1 MKKSFFLLI
10 AMAVSVMSFAQGD
23 PGKDLKQVN
32 RNLANYN
39 LDPAAN
45 ADALLEAATLI
56 EGVVKSS
63 EFAKDAK
70 AWQAYGSVFAEHVN
84 SQTQALVLDPE
95 APVSAPQAIT
105 KAYTGFKNALMYAEK
120 SYEKKDALTGL
131 QGVLPNM
138 YYLANT
144 IVNRQDLEGAYPAY
158 NAVIEGEA
166 VLDENGGEGI
176 FTEEE
181 LHNAEFVTAVCAF
194 SSGKN
199 EVTLDLLNGL
209 KEAQYSDAGVYEYLY
224 KTYSVME
231 RDEEATAAL
240 EAGRQKFPDD
250 KGLLFA
256 EINATLA
263 KGQLNELV
271 DKLKEAIVAEP
282 ENVTVPT
289 TLGNV
294 YDQMYQKAL
303 ANDHAEEAHAH
314 LDSARKYIQVALDI
328 NPKHFDAVYM
338 MGALEYNR
346 AAELASEMN
355 ALADDY
361 SKEGTKKYEAKKTE
375 MMTQFEKALPYFE
388 RAENINSKDV
398 NTLIALRE
406 IWVRKGDFEKGEAYK
421 AKLDAIQGN

>member
-1 MKKSFFLLI
+1 MKKLVLLLCASALTLVAI
-10 AMAVSVMSFAQGD
+10 GQDD

-45 ADALLEAATLI
+45 ADALMESAKLI

-63 EFAKDAK
+63 EFEKDAK

-95 APVSAPQAIT
+95 APVSAPDAVT
-105 KAYTGFKNALMYAEK
+105 KAFKGFNNALMYSEK
-120 SYEKKDALTGL
+120 NYEKKDALTGL
-131 QGVLPNM
+131 RNVLPNM

-144 IVNRQDLEGAYPAY
+144 IVNRNDLEGAYPAY
-158 NAVIEGEA
+158 TAVIQAEG
-166 VLDENGGEGI
+166 VLDENGEEGI
-176 FTEEE
+176 FNTEE
-181 LHNAEFVTAVCAF
+181 LHNAQFVAAVCAF
-194 SSGKN
+194 SSNKHDKA
-199 EVTLDLLNGL
+199 VDILISL
-209 KEAQYSDAGVYEYLY
+209 KDAKYDDAGVYEYLY
-224 KTYSVME
+224 KTYSAMGNE
-231 RDEEATAAL
+231 AKAEEVL
-240 EAGRQKFPDD
+240 EMGRKQYPDD

-263 KGQLNELV
+263 KGELGKLV
-271 DKLKEAIVAEP
+271 DKLKLAIEAEP

-294 YDQMYQKAL
+294 YDQLYQKAL
-303 ANDHAEEAHAH
+303 ANGEKEKAHAY
-314 LDSARKYIQVALDI
+314 LDSARTYIAMALDI
-328 NPKHFDAVYM
+328 KADHFDAVYM

-346 AAELASEMN
+346 AAELATEMN

-361 SKEGTKKYEAKKTE
+361 SKEGTKKYEAKKAE
-375 MMTQFEKALPYFE
+375 MMAQFEKALPFFE
-388 RAENINSKDV
+388 RAEKLNGRDV

-421 AKLDAIQGN
+421 AKLDDIQGN